1 LVVNTEFSKGGDAK
15 IFRTLYQSLNE
26 KKKITR
32 YFAYNRG
39 KGLEKE
45 KIYKFGFCPEIYF

>member
-1 LVVNTEFSKGGDAK
+1 MVVNTEFSKGGDAK